1 MGPLKRI
8 VAPTLLDDT
17 NHALLLVDPQ
27 PRKLLGLGPQD
38 KAGMMD
44 AIALV
49 AKGAKVFGINRL
61 ITSTFIARDGLLQE
75 VQTAFPDE
83 PPVDR
88 TALNPFEDERIV
100 YWAEEAGKSKLVVAG
115 LWTESSV
122 AMGVL
127 SALSAG
133 YEVYLVTDASRGATR
148 ETHEMAVR
156 RMVQT
161 GAIPI
166 SSIGYVAELQRDWSR
181 VRTAEEVIALYQQH
195 GGRYGDQFGRDP

>member
-1 MGPLKRI
+1 MATLKRI
-8 VAPTLLDDT
+8 VAPTLLDDK

-27 PRKLLGLGPQD
+27 PRKLLGLGSQY
-38 KAGMMD
+38 KADIVGG
-44 AIALV
+44 ISLI
-49 AKGAKVFGINRL
+49 AKGAKMFGINRL
-61 ITSTFIARDGLLQE
+61 ITTTFIARDGLLQE
-75 VQTAFPDE
+75 VDAAFPDE

-133 YEVYLVTDASRGATR
+133 YEVYLVTDASGGATR
-148 ETHEMAVR
+148 EAHEMAVR
-156 RMVQT
+156 RMLQT

-166 SSIGYVAELQRDWSR
+166 SSIGYLAELQRDWAR

-195 GGRYGDQFGRDP
+195 GGRYGDQFRRDP